1 MAMAMVMAME
11 VVVAEAERA
20 MAAEVDSSI
29 SDMTWQRMVHLVA
42 EADVARKAVALV
54 ARIATQAL
62 QEWDVHVA
70 RSPYVYGLPGV
81 SAGGPGFEAKPVVR
95 LWWRRDV
102 QAESNVTVV
111 CPGGSASGS
120 GGGGGD
126 TEQIAEL
133 GGGKRKS
140 AVMLGVMEV
149 LDSSQVIQDRLH
161 LEGDAGVGPLHRLV
175 NQVAAAKVALA
186 MAEMAFE
193 VATELDASPEA
204 VAVEASHIRRTK
216 KALVTAKKA
225 LMANKKKMTRQPYS
239 KADLTAQRLDYSK
252 KKKRQ
257 QLQAATKAAARLQGQ
272 QHLHH
277 IQLRQQLQARQML
290 QG

>member
-29 SDMTWQRMVHLVA
+29 SNMTWQRMMDLLA

-120 GGGGGD
+120 GGGGGGD

-133 GGGKRKS
+133 GGGNRTRGVIS
-140 AVMLGVMEV
+140 QVMEV
-149 LDSSQVIQDRLH
+149 LDLSQVIQDRLH
-161 LEGDAGVGPLHRLV
+161 LAGDAGPLHRFATA
-175 NQVAAAKVALA
+175 VAAAKVALA
-186 MAEMAFE
+186 MAEMASA
-193 VATELDASPEA
+193 VVIAKELDASPEA
-204 VAVEASHIRRTK
+204 VAVEASHWERTK
-216 KALVTAKKA
+216 ETLATAKTALTVMEIKEKIGAKKVKRELALRPYLKA
-225 LMANKKKMTRQPYS
+225 FQKMKRLRRRQPR
-239 KADLTAQRLDYSK
+239 KRLR
-252 KKKRQ
+252 KRQ
-257 QLQAATKAAARLQGQ
+257 GHPSSSQDWSPHPLLQEYR
-272 QHLHH
+272 
-277 IQLRQQLQARQML
+277 
-290 QG
+290 